1 MAQEEDPDR
10 KFSREFM
17 GKFKD
22 YRRKRFQQT
31 LGDVA
36 TAVGAGAE
44 SFRTGQSA
52 PKVFERWRTPQD
64 KMSRQQKMAESQKIY
79 DKMESSERFY
89 MGEAQKHQHKV
100 IDSLHKDLDRLE
112 KSVIEQR
119 RIASQE
125 RNQRLDRELRAYQ
138 TQLRGYRQQITDLET
153 PSKGVSETV
162 EAVIPWEDRERQA
175 HQRARQAAQ
184 EEGDAFYNNMSEE
197 EKKKEGLPKPQLRK
211 QINDHFYNKNI
222 EDEINEERKQA
233 KAQAR
238 NALENLIETG
248 APPKDVALAARNL
261 AIRTG
266 MGEDELANSLSGE
279 HKVALRDNQN
289 SVNSEID
296 GLNDA
301 IVDIE
306 GGVVAVTKTP
316 FGGPE
321 EDIKIKGEM
330 FKAARRGGTAA
341 TPKPEAVDTSSVPL
355 EFRDFDTVYAEQQAA
370 IKEGIGAPVEEED
383 EEDWFGLPGMRKPKG
398 GAQSHFQG
406 MLELIEKYPESS
418 PAQYAKRQILAL
430 KETEDYRKKH
440 FGDTAV
446 PDNMLLKE
454 MARDW
459 RAQNREDRQEAKE
472 KRSLK
477 RQKEA
482 LAGLEPR
489 PLRGEGR
496 KVAGDASDDAQKRAA
511 KAVQGSTTPG
521 STTPGTGTVP

>member
-1 MAQEEDPDR
+1 MAQAEDPDR

-17 GKFKD
+17 DKFRD

-89 MGEAQKHQHKV
+89 MGEAQKHQHKL

-112 KSVIEQR
+112 RSVLEQR
-119 RIASQE
+119 RIASRE

-184 EEGDAFYNNMSEE
+184 EKGDIVFSGMSEE
-197 EKKKEGLPKPQLRK
+197 EKKKTGKTDAQIRK
-211 QINDHFYNKNI
+211 ELANYAYDRTI

-238 NALENLIETG
+238 NTLENLIETG
-248 APPKDVALAARNL
+248 AQPKDVALAARNL

-279 HKVALRDNQN
+279 HKVALRDNQD

-296 GLNDA
+296 DLKDN

-306 GGVVAVTKTP
+306 GGVVSTTKQIP
-316 FGGPE
+316 GGY
-321 EDIKIKGEM
+321 EDRRQTIKGEM
-330 FKAARRGGTAA
+330 LKAARRGGTAA

-418 PAQYAKRQILAL
+418 PAQYARQQILAL

-459 RAQNREDRQEAKE
+459 RAQNRKDRQEAKE

-482 LAGLEPR
+482 LAGLGPR
-489 PLRGEGR
+489 PLRGKGLSAAI

-511 KAVQGSTTPG
+511 TVVQGSTTPG
-521 STTPGTGTVP
+521 TAV